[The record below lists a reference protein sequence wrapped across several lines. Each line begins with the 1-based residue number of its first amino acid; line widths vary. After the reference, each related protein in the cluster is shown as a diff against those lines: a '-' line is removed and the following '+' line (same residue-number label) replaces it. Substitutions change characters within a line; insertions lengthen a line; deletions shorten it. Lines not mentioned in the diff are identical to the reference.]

1 MTRGPRALVVG
12 GSVGGL
18 IAAHLLRA
26 IGWHVIV
33 FERSSE
39 ELADR
44 GAAIGL
50 TQELIDVMLRIGL
63 RLDASIS
70 VEVRSFILLDH
81 VGRITHEVPRR
92 RLISAWGHIYRLL
105 KDALPSSCYCSAMV
119 LDRIEQDAQSVMAI
133 FADGSRAQGD
143 LLIGADGIHSTVRR
157 QFLPSVQPR
166 YAGYVLWRGLV
177 EEADISPADRAMIF
191 DHLTFCFAEREMMLC
206 IPIPADGAGH
216 RRCCFVWYRTADEET
231 ALRDLC
237 TDTIGRFY
245 GNSIPPSLIRPEVI
259 DELKTSADSLFAP
272 AISRIVARVEKPLLQ
287 AIFDL
292 ESPRMIFGRV
302 ALLGDAAFVARPHAV
317 AGVTK
322 AALDARCL
330 ADSLN
335 RSDVHLKGGLAR
347 YERDRRRFGSE
358 LVAYARTLGVHLEAQ
373 PNTGRPHLRPWQPEI
388 IMRNYGAPHALRKPE
403 MAVMR
408 KDTNETEPSQ

>member
-1 MTRGPRALVVG
+1 MTQRPRALVVG

-26 IGWHVIV
+26 SGWHVIV

-63 RLDASIS
+63 PLDPSIS
-70 VEVRSFILLDH
+70 VELRSFILLDH

-92 RLISAWGHIYRLL
+92 RLTSAWGHIYRLL
-105 KDALPSSCYCSAMV
+105 KDALPSSCYRCAMV

-133 FADGSRAQGD
+133 FTDGSRAQGD
-143 LLIGADGIHSTVRR
+143 LLIGADGIHSTARR

-177 EEADISPADRAMIF
+177 EEADISRADRAMIF

-237 TDTIGRFY
+237 TDTIGRFH
-245 GNSIPPSLIRPEVI
+245 GN
-259 DELKTSADSLFAP
+259 
-272 AISRIVARVEKPLLQ
+272 
-287 AIFDL
+287 
-292 ESPRMIFGRV
+292 
-302 ALLGDAAFVARPHAV
+302 
-317 AGVTK
+317 
-322 AALDARCL
+322 
-330 ADSLN
+330 
-335 RSDVHLKGGLAR
+335 
-347 YERDRRRFGSE
+347 
-358 LVAYARTLGVHLEAQ
+358 
-373 PNTGRPHLRPWQPEI
+373 
-388 IMRNYGAPHALRKPE
+388 
-403 MAVMR
+403 
-408 KDTNETEPSQ
+408 

>member
-1 MTRGPRALVVG
+1 MTQRPRALVVG

-26 IGWHVIV
+26 IGWDVIV
-33 FERSSE
+33 FERSTE

-50 TQELIDVMLRIGL
+50 TQELIDIMLRIGL

-70 VEVRSFILLDH
+70 VELHSFILLDH

-92 RLISAWGHIYRLL
+92 RLTSAWGQIYRLL
-105 KDALPSSCYCSAMV
+105 KDALPSSCYRSAMV
-119 LDRIEQDAQSVMAI
+119 LDRIEQDAQSVVAI

-166 YAGYVLWRGLV
+166 YAGYVLWRGVV

-206 IPIPADGAGH
+206 IPIPGNDAGH
-216 RRCCFVWYRTADEET
+216 RRCCFVWYRTADEEA

-237 TDTIGRFY
+237 TDTFGRFH

-259 DELKTSADSLFAP
+259 DELKRSADSLFAP
-272 AISRIVARVEKPLLQ
+272 AISRIVARVERPLLQ

-317 AGVTK
+317 AGVSK

-335 RSDVHLKGGLAR
+335 RSDVRLKGALAR
-347 YERDRRRFGSE
+347 YERERREFGSE
-358 LVAYARTLGVHLEAQ
+358 LVAYARALGRHLEAQ
-373 PNTGRPHLRPWQPEI
+373 PKRDSGGRHIRPWQPEI
-388 IMRNYGAPHALRKPE
+388 IMRNYGAPSALSKPE
-403 MAVMR
+403 MAAVR
-408 KDTNETEPSQ
+408 KGDKR

>member
-1 MTRGPRALVVG
+1 MTQKPRALVVG

-33 FERSSE
+33 FERSTE
-39 ELADR
+39 DLADR

-63 RLDASIS
+63 HLDASIS
-70 VEVRSFILLDH
+70 AELRSFILLDH

-92 RLISAWGHIYRLL
+92 RLTSAWGHIYRLL
-105 KDALPSSCYCSAMV
+105 KDALPSSCYRSAMV

-166 YAGYVLWRGLV
+166 YAGYVAWRGLV

-206 IPIPADGAGH
+206 IPIPADDAGH
-216 RRCCFVWYRTADEET
+216 RRCCFVWYRPADEKT
-231 ALRDLC
+231 ALRELC
-237 TDTIGRFY
+237 TDTTGCFH

-259 DELKTSADSLFAP
+259 NELKISADSLFAP
-272 AISRIVARVEKPLLQ
+272 AISRIVARVERPLLQ

-292 ESPRMIFGRV
+292 ESPRMMFGRV

-322 AALDARCL
+322 AALDAQCL

-335 RSDVHLKGGLAR
+335 RSDIRLKGGLAR
-347 YERDRRRFGSE
+347 YERERRRFGRE
-358 LVAYARTLGVHLEAQ
+358 LVAYARTLGRPLEAQ
-373 PNTGRPHLRPWQPEI
+373 PNTGRRHIQPWQPEI
-388 IMRNYGAPHALRKPE
+388 IMRNYGAPRALHKPE
-403 MAVMR
+403 MAVIR
-408 KDTNETEPSQ
+408 KDTNDD